1 MSIQLRRNFTSRIN
15 CSNNLLTLKRVIV
28 IERFMICNFIF
39 TSFFCKYAYICKMY
53 LLKRIFLL
61 VYHVVTN
68 DFLIFLIYNEVEVNL
83 Y

>member
-1 MSIQLRRNFTSRIN
+1 
-15 CSNNLLTLKRVIV
+15 
-28 IERFMICNFIF
+28 MICNFIF

-83 Y
+83 YWAS